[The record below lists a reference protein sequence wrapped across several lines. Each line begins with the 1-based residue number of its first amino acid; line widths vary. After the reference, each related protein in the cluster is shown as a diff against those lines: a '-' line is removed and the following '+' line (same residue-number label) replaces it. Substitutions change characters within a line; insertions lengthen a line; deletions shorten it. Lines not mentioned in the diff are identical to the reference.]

1 MTGPDDD
8 AVNRRANEKAR
19 KRKAARERMLA
30 DKTVE
35 KGLLIVHTGK
45 GKGKST
51 AAFGLAVRALG
62 NGLRVG
68 VVQFVKGKWETGE
81 RRVLEKFPEQW

>member
-1 MTGPDDD
+1 MEGREGDMTGKPTEDEI
-8 AVNRRANEKAR
+8 NQRANEKAA
-19 KRKAARERMLA
+19 KRKAARDRMLA

-51 AAFGLAVRALG
+51 AAFGLCRAAPSA
-62 NGLRVG
+62 
-68 VVQFVKGKWETGE
+68 TT
-81 RRVLEKFPEQW
+81 